1 MGGDMQTSGGGIHPG
16 KPIIWPT
23 GKSSST
29 PVSST
34 PTTQTTGGVRQTATQ
49 TAPTSSSTAASQV
62 AAPSKASPSAP
73 PAAAVTVSRPLTV
86 EDLRAHLMQ
95 IQIPDTDF
103 NVKLASMMLKDG
115 MELSRDNFAKV
126 LSMLEGTNKGTNVQE
141 AAIMLTMKGVD
152 SPGALSVLGQF
163 MADNPQMAAQLVA
176 LQESMGNLG
185 TALGVA
191 KGLMN
196 PGLLAELAGLLSSFD
211 ESIKNLSEKYQFSG
225 DNSTKLQDFMNNL
238 RGIKSLLNGVQQQ
251 SNVSDSAEAQVLQA
265 SLSQASSK
273 MASLMDNLTAQAL
286 LSQKGREE
294 VNFQYQQVPNLEAK
308 GLKNVEIVITRE
320 GQDKNSTIDYENTQV
335 VLSMQT
341 TNLGKMVCSMI
352 VKGKK
357 VYIIFVFNEKEHGD
371 EARKSIA
378 SEFAELQKKLA
389 DKNFTVTGYQVKVD
403 PAMCKVAPYLIA
415 MLPNLEAQLRK
426 IDLEA

>member
-1 MGGDMQTSGGGIHPG
+1 
-16 KPIIWPT
+16 
-23 GKSSST
+23 
-29 PVSST
+29 
-34 PTTQTTGGVRQTATQ
+34 
-49 TAPTSSSTAASQV
+49 
-62 AAPSKASPSAP
+62 
-73 PAAAVTVSRPLTV
+73 
-86 EDLRAHLMQ
+86 MQ

-115 MELSRDNFAKV
+115 MELSRANFVKV

-141 AAIMLTMKGVD
+141 AAIMLTMKGID
-152 SPGALSVLGQF
+152 SPEALSVLGQF

-196 PGLLAELAGLLSSFD
+196 PALLSQLAGLIGSFD
-211 ESIKNLSEKYQFSG
+211 DSVKELSEKYQFSG
-225 DNSTKLQDFMNNL
+225 DNSVSLQDFMNNV
-238 RGIKSLLNGVQQQ
+238 RGMKALLDGVQQQ

-273 MASLMDNLTAQAL
+273 MGSIVDNLTAQAL

-294 VNFQYQQVPNLEAK
+294 VNFQYQQIPNLEAK
-308 GLKNVEIVITRE
+308 GLKNVEIVVTRE
-320 GQDKNSTIDYENTQV
+320 GGDKKADIDYENTQV
-335 VLSMQT
+335 VLSLLT

-378 SEFAELQKKLA
+378 AEFAELQKKLA
-389 DKNFTVTGYQVKVD
+389 EKNFAVTGYQVKVD
-403 PAMCKVAPYLIA
+403 PAMCKVSPYLIP
-415 MLPNLEAQLRK
+415 MLPNLEAQLKK